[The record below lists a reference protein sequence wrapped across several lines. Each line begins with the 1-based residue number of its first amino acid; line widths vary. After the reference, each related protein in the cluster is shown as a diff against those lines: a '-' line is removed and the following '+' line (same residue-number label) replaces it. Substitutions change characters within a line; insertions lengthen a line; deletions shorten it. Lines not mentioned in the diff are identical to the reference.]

1 MSYLNVITL
10 QEAKDYLRIDDTLT
24 EDDARITSMIKAS
37 LRYIERQ
44 TNVILYARD
53 QEYLFT
59 DYCVRVY
66 DYPINTIIS
75 PTDLD
80 VKEKELYTIYS
91 VNKSDVK
98 LNLNIGYV
106 NSDDVPNEIIEI
118 ALEYLKYMYY
128 DSESNT
134 GNSGEI
140 PMYIK
145 QMIHDQKRFI
155 V

>member
-53 QEYLFT
+53 KEYLFT